1 MQQEE
6 LGLARL
12 LRPPLHSV
20 TLSLGHAGSPQTSA
34 LPLSLPSNLC
44 LCLSVD
50 GFLQALPCLTWM
62 PSQLHHH
69 HLHHHLPQLSRRAVS
84 SWRSELD
91 TQCFFL
97 PDGCGETAAQ
107 PAGGEHAVILQ
118 PPYFT
123 LKGWKRNNNS
133 GEYTNSGNKNPVH
146 HTSTMK
152 ITSLLIFNA
161 RVRCTVRLLLLLLH
175 CVGYSH
181 GMPHVLRFG
190 ELLLLFPLM

>member
-1 MQQEE
+1 MTISAGDTDQGAKCGQQEPRNMPDPPCALSRYQCWLDVRCCAAVQQEE

-123 LKGWKRNNNS
+123 LKG
-133 GEYTNSGNKNPVH
+133 
-146 HTSTMK
+146 
-152 ITSLLIFNA
+152 
-161 RVRCTVRLLLLLLH
+161 
-175 CVGYSH
+175 
-181 GMPHVLRFG
+181 
-190 ELLLLFPLM
+190 